1 VGLRERRRLR
11 DCDGWHTED
20 ATAWTSA
27 RESVINAAMRRTRLW
42 LRVSACIVL
51 PACGPT
57 VFADDAGTEAP
68 DATEG
73 RPPPPPPADAARPG
87 VDAGSSPSVL
97 ISEVRSRG
105 LGGGSDEFIELY
117 NPSTD
122 PVTLDA
128 SWTLDARSDTAT
140 AYSARWKG
148 TGKIIPGHGHFL
160 IAGSAYAQQPAA
172 DESLL
177 TGVTDATALR
187 LSRAGSVVDA
197 LCYGFDATTLKVF
210 SGDATYACEGM
221 PAMNAHDNTTG
232 TNVDESIERKP
243 GGAAGNSQD
252 TNDNASDFAALTPSS
267 PQSWASAPTPSP

>member
-1 VGLRERRRLR
+1 
-11 DCDGWHTED
+11 
-20 ATAWTSA
+20 
-27 RESVINAAMRRTRLW
+27 MRRTRLW
-42 LRVSACIVL
+42 LGVSACIVL
-51 PACGPT
+51 SACGPT
-57 VFADDAGTEAP
+57 FPAADASTEAP

-73 RPPPPPPADAARPG
+73 RPPPPADAARPAE
-87 VDAGSSPSVL
+87 DAGSPQNLL

-105 LGGGSDEFIELY
+105 VGGGADEFVELY

-140 AYSARWKG
+140 AYSARWTGK
-148 TGKIIPGHGHFL
+148 GKIIPAHGHFL
-160 IAGSAYAQQPAA
+160 ISGSAYTQQPAA

-177 TGVTDATALR
+177 TGITDATALR
-187 LSRAGSVVDA
+187 LSRAGSMVDV
-197 LCYGFDATTLKVF
+197 LCYGFDATTLMVF

-243 GGAAGNSQD
+243 GGVAGNSQD
-252 TNDNASDFAALTPSS
+252 TNDNATDFAALTPSN
-267 PQSWASAPTPSP
+267 PQNSASAPTP

>member
-1 VGLRERRRLR
+1 
-11 DCDGWHTED
+11 
-20 ATAWTSA
+20 
-27 RESVINAAMRRTRLW
+27 MRRTRLW
-42 LRVSACIVL
+42 LGVSACIVL
-51 PACGPT
+51 SACGPT
-57 VFADDAGTEAP
+57 PAADDAGTEAP

-87 VDAGSSPSVL
+87 VDAGSAASPL

-105 LGGGSDEFIELY
+105 LGGGSDEFVELY
-117 NPSTD
+117 NPASD

-140 AYSARWKG
+140 AYSARWTG
-148 TGKIIPGHGHFL
+148 TGKILPAHGHFL
-160 IAGSAYAQQPAA
+160 IAGSAYVQQPAA

-177 TGVTDATALR
+177 TGITDATALH

-197 LCYGFDATTLKVF
+197 LCYGFDASTLMVF
-210 SGDATYACEGM
+210 SGNATYACEGM

-243 GGAAGNSQD
+243 GGPAGNSQD
-252 TNDNASDFAALTPSS
+252 TNDNATDFAELTPSN
-267 PQSWASAPTPSP
+267 PQSSVSAPAR